1 MMSAPVDSAERQ
13 LHWQQA
19 HTGRAAESLSWYQDR
34 PELSLAMI
42 AATGF
47 GRDAGIIDMGGGAS
61 TLADHLL
68 DSGYGDITVFDIAA
82 TALAAA
88 RERLG
93 ERAQALTWLTADA
106 TDWTPAR
113 RYDIWHDR
121 AVFHFLTEA
130 EARRAYVERL
140 AAALNEA
147 GQAIFATFAPDG
159 PERCSGL
166 AVRRYDGESLG
177 AELGAAFRLVETRSE
192 SHVTPGGVAQKFQY
206 SRFARR

>member
-1 MMSAPVDSAERQ
+1 MTAPPDSADRE

-19 HTGRAAESLSWYQDR
+19 HAERTAESLTWYQEK

-42 AATGF
+42 AATGL
-47 GRDAGIIDMGGGAS
+47 GRAAGIIDMGGGAS

-68 DSGYGDITVFDIAA
+68 DAGHSDITVLDIAA
-82 TALAAA
+82 SALAAA

-93 ERAQALTWLTADA
+93 ERATGLTWLTADA

-130 EARRAYVERL
+130 AARRAYVERL
-140 AAALNEA
+140 EAALAEA

-177 AELGAAFRLVETRSE
+177 AELGPAFRLVESRSE